1 MMGPLWGKSL
11 PTASNVKQKKTKKY
25 DLWEFPGIQWLGLRA
40 FTAKGS
46 LVGEIRSH
54 KPCGTV
60 RKKKKS
66 SNLTCRYFPK
76 RNENVSTHRFVYEK
90 FTTALFIIAKKKKK
104 KEETSQCQSTG
115 EELNFSIVTVNKH

>member
-1 MMGPLWGKSL
+1 MGPLWGKSL

-60 RKKKKS
+60 RKKKKAAISLVGISPKGMKMCLHTDLYMKS
-66 SNLTCRYFPK
+66 SQQLY
-76 RNENVSTHRFVYEK
+76 S
-90 FTTALFIIAKKKKK
+90 
-104 KEETSQCQSTG
+104 
-115 EELNFSIVTVNKH
+115 